1 MIDFSK
7 FEKKVNVNFKDK
19 NLLKQAF
26 IHRSY
31 LNENPKVGIH
41 HNERL
46 EFLGDAVL
54 ELITTNYLYK
64 NYPDKNEGDL
74 TSYRAALVNAVT
86 LSMVSEK
93 LGMNEFL
100 LLSKG
105 ESKDTGKA
113 RQDIL
118 ANTFESFLG
127 ALYLDQGY
135 EKSNDFV
142 EELYDNAGKVYDN
155 QYSRAIL
162 TTLNNKYLK
171 NILEQAAK
179 KQSKGVIKLAARAEF
194 NFILMQ
200 SNELLTK
207 NHEHP
212 KLNEANK
219 IIKREIELN
228 PSAKIIIFT
237 QFRDT
242 AEILSKNLN
251 ELAGINA
258 EVFIGQ
264 ASKAGKKGLNQKEQK
279 KIIQEFSEGKINILC
294 ATCIGEE
301 GLDIPEVNAVIFYEP
316 VASAIRTIQRSGRT
330 ARLNKGKI
338 IMLITKK
345 TRDESSFYIS
355 KIRERKMKKA
365 IEEVRNSLTKTFE
378 IQKKIV

>member
-93 LGMNEFL
+93 LGMNDFL

-142 EELYDNAGKVYDN
+142 EEFLFPEMKE
-155 QYSRAIL
+155 
-162 TTLNNKYLK
+162 
-171 NILEQAAK
+171 ILEKGSWRDAK
-179 KQSKGVIKLAARAEF
+179 SVFQEKAQEHFGITPVYRVLSESGPDHDKRFTVGVF
-194 NFILMQ
+194 
-200 SNELLTK
+200 
-207 NHEHP
+207 
-212 KLNEANK
+212 
-219 IIKREIELN
+219 
-228 PSAKIIIFT
+228 
-237 QFRDT
+237 
-242 AEILSKNLN
+242 LSKDLIVDGSGKSKQ
-251 ELAGINA
+251 EA
-258 EVFIGQ
+258 EQ
-264 ASKAGKKGLNQKEQK
+264 KAAEGALKKKGWLK
-279 KIIQEFSEGKINILC
+279 
-294 ATCIGEE
+294 
-301 GLDIPEVNAVIFYEP
+301 
-316 VASAIRTIQRSGRT
+316 
-330 ARLNKGKI
+330 
-338 IMLITKK
+338 
-345 TRDESSFYIS
+345 
-355 KIRERKMKKA
+355 
-365 IEEVRNSLTKTFE
+365 
-378 IQKKIV
+378 

>member
-19 NLLKQAF
+19 ILLKQAF

-142 EELYDNAGKVYDN
+142 EEFLFPEMKE
-155 QYSRAIL
+155 
-162 TTLNNKYLK
+162 
-171 NILEQAAK
+171 ILEKGSWRDAK
-179 KQSKGVIKLAARAEF
+179 SVFQEKAQEHFGITPVYRVLSESGPDHDKRFTVGVF
-194 NFILMQ
+194 
-200 SNELLTK
+200 
-207 NHEHP
+207 
-212 KLNEANK
+212 
-219 IIKREIELN
+219 
-228 PSAKIIIFT
+228 
-237 QFRDT
+237 
-242 AEILSKNLN
+242 LSKDLIVD
-251 ELAGINA
+251 G
-258 EVFIGQ
+258 
-264 ASKAGKKGLNQKEQK
+264 SGK
-279 KIIQEFSEGKINILC
+279 
-294 ATCIGEE
+294 
-301 GLDIPEVNAVIFYEP
+301 
-316 VASAIRTIQRSGRT
+316 
-330 ARLNKGKI
+330 
-338 IMLITKK
+338 
-345 TRDESSFYIS
+345 
-355 KIRERKMKKA
+355 
-365 IEEVRNSLTKTFE
+365 
-378 IQKKIV
+378 